1 MSKQLKQAFLED
13 LTSYLKYLNHLL
25 TSSLQIKELSEQKD
39 VEALDLA
46 INNRE
51 RLLKILHVYKAKVEG
66 KLDQKDRLSFGPEF
80 YQNFEKIEEDIQIFL
95 NFIKKIDKQV
105 IDGLNREKQEM
116 VKQISSFSKIK
127 SYLKAV

>member
-1 MSKQLKQAFLED
+1 MSKQLKQAFLDD

-39 VEALDLA
+39 IEALDLA

-51 RLLKILHVYKAKVEG
+51 RMLKILHVYKAKVEG
-66 KLDQKDRLSFGPEF
+66 KLDQKDRLNFGPEF

-95 NFIKKIDKQV
+95 NFIKKIDKQA
-105 IDGLNREKQEM
+105 IDGLNREKREM

>member
-105 IDGLNREKQEM
+105 IDGLNREKREM

>member
-51 RLLKILHVYKAKVEG
+51 RLLKILHVYKAKVEE

-95 NFIKKIDKQV
+95 NFIKKIDKQA
-105 IDGLNREKQEM
+105 IDGLNREKREM